1 MRSMSK
7 SGEAVVV
14 AVEVAMAVAAEAPG
28 GGVVGRS
35 GRYGGVGGKY
45 GVKRDFEM
53 GSEQSWE
60 AREGGRKK

>member
-7 SGEAVVV
+7 SGEAVAV

-53 GSEQSWE
+53 
-60 AREGGRKK
+60 